1 VLAGKNLMNGQTDK
15 GVPMKK
21 AVGLWID
28 HKKAV
33 IVNGI
38 ESGGDV
44 VTIESNM
51 EKHVRYKEG
60 ARPKTAYGAQHSP
73 AEDVQDRKYNEHL
86 NKYYNRIIAQICKAD
101 SIFIM
106 GPGEA
111 KLELRKRLAHAQLAH
126 RVAGIETADKMTD
139 RQIAVRIRKFY
150 QDLR

>member
-1 VLAGKNLMNGQTDK
+1 
-15 GVPMKK
+15 MKK

-38 ESGGDV
+38 ESGGDI

-73 AEDVQDRKYNEHL
+73 AEDVQDRKYIEHL

-111 KLELRKRLAHAQLAH
+111 KLELGKRLAHEQLAP

-139 RQIAVRIRKFY
+139 RQIAARIRKYY

>member
-1 VLAGKNLMNGQTDK
+1 
-15 GVPMKK
+15 MKK

-33 IVNGI
+33 VVSVIK
-38 ESGGDV
+38 GGGEII
-44 VTIESNM
+44 TIESNM

-60 ARPKTAYGAQHSP
+60 ARPKTAYGVQHSP

-86 NKYYNRIIAQICKAD
+86 NKYYNRIIAQIRKAD

-111 KLELRKRLAHAQLAH
+111 KLELEKRLAHEELKQNI
-126 RVAGIETADKMTD
+126 VGVETVDKMTD
-139 RQIAVRIRKFY
+139 RQIAAKVRKYFSQGSQI
-150 QDLR
+150 

>member
-1 VLAGKNLMNGQTDK
+1 
-15 GVPMKK
+15 MKK

-33 IVNGI
+33 IVSDI
-38 ESGGDV
+38 KGGGEV

-86 NKYYNRIIAQICKAD
+86 NKYYSRIITQIRKAD
-101 SIFIM
+101 SILIM

-111 KLELRKRLAHAQLAH
+111 KTELEKRLIYEELN
-126 RVAGIETADKMTD
+126 RRIVGIETVDKMTD
-139 RQIAVRIRKFY
+139 RQIAAKVRKYFT
-150 QDLR
+150 

>member
-1 VLAGKNLMNGQTDK
+1 
-15 GVPMKK
+15 MKI
-21 AVGLWID
+21 AIGLWID

-33 IVNGI
+33 IV
-38 ESGGDV
+38 SVVKGGCEV

-86 NKYYNRIIAQICKAD
+86 NKYYNRIITQIRKAD

-111 KLELRKRLAHAQLAH
+111 KTELEKRLAHEELN
-126 RVAGIETADKMTD
+126 RRIVGIETVDKMTD
-139 RQIAVRIRKFY
+139 RQVAAKVRKYFS
-150 QDLR
+150 

>member
-1 VLAGKNLMNGQTDK
+1 
-15 GVPMKK
+15 MKK

-33 IVNGI
+33 IVSDI
-38 ESGGDV
+38 KGGGEV

-86 NKYYNRIIAQICKAD
+86 NKYYSRIITQIRKAD

-111 KLELRKRLAHAQLAH
+111 KHELEKRLIHEELN
-126 RVAGIETADKMTD
+126 RRIVGIETVDKMTD
-139 RQIAVRIRKFY
+139 RQIAAKVRKYFT
-150 QDLR
+150 